1 MSKKKDE
8 TTASLVTRD
17 HLWEDIGFSPAEAV
31 ELKVKSEIYMEL
43 MGYIRQRG
51 FTQAELVKLLD
62 IHQPDASFLMNG
74 RVSKFSVG
82 KLIRFAAKLNLTA
95 SVKITVPKSLQ
106 VPKTKPKAKQK
117 KRTGLVA

>member
-1 MSKKKDE
+1 MNKKKEE
-8 TTASLVTRD
+8 TAVPFITRD
-17 HLWEDIGFSPAEAV
+17 NLWEDIGFSPAEAV

-82 KLIRFAAKLNLTA
+82 KLIQFAAKLNLTA
-95 SVKITVPKSLQ
+95 SVKITVPKTLQ
-106 VPKTKPKAKQK
+106 TSHAMSKPKQT
-117 KRTGLVA
+117 KRTGLIV